1 MRSRPLWS
9 SRDTSNVLRRLLA
22 VSLTLLML
30 GSAATVGVA
39 VASSTASA
47 ASTSDSSAI
56 TESNPVKFVY
66 VDTGIDTQ
74 SITFMTENGTKVPT
88 NKTGDIVGSMADLD
102 GDGMLEIPYVTSQQQ
117 IYIVDANNETQFIAE
132 GTGTSGT
139 KVSVGNWT
147 GDSIPEILYANT
159 SDNSHIYYANVTG
172 APTEISSEQASS
184 VLGAVD
190 FDGDSTRD
198 IVYTGMSQNLKYYN
212 SSGVTDTQKSIGSA
226 GAAGTPQD
234 FFQNDTSWV
243 PTMDGSTNP
252 ELWNANGTV
261 YEIHNRNNHNIA
273 PVAGA
278 NWSGTAQLEYIHL
291 KNNNIHYTNIT
302 SGETVRLNDSDGNSI
317 SALKSAGIAGVANLS
332 SSAQVGDASINA
344 TAVGQQ
350 NVSINVTSSEAL
362 DSLEVSLSGPA
373 SEGAT
378 LTLSEFDGPTGS
390 GPYTYNFTYDG
401 RSDGDYTASIGT
413 ITANSVDGFT
423 GDFSDAAVVDD
434 LEPNVT
440 NVTLTETKPAAD
452 DDDIIGPGES
462 VTVTADVTGDYDAS
476 TVTASA
482 TDIGIDGAVMQSSN
496 GQFTLETTAA
506 DNDVSKSVTATVSA
520 SDGQGNSDS
529 ANSASVTVDTVAPN
543 LPAVSNRTVNTG
555 DSVNLNASNTT
566 DASAI
571 ESYEWDF
578 GNGQNATGATPS
590 VTYSST
596 GTYDVTLTVTD
607 DAGNTATERASVT
620 VESDSSGGY
629 YGGGGSSSD
638 SDDDG
643 SDSGSST
650 GDSGSAETTTTS
662 IEDTTTT
669 TTTSTDTTTT
679 TASTDD
685 ESMTDDSDRTTTDA
699 SETTTESATGTE
711 TTSSSSPGFGVL
723 IAVVA
728 LLGAALLVARRD

>member
-1 MRSRPLWS
+1 
-9 SRDTSNVLRRLLA
+9 
-22 VSLTLLML
+22 
-30 GSAATVGVA
+30 
-39 VASSTASA
+39 
-47 ASTSDSSAI
+47 
-56 TESNPVKFVY
+56 
-66 VDTGIDTQ
+66 
-74 SITFMTENGTKVPT
+74 MTENGTKVPT